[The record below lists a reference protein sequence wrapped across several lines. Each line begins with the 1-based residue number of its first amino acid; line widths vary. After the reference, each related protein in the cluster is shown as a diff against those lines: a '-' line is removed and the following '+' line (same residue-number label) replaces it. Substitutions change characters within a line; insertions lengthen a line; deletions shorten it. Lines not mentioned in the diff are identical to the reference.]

1 MAGVM
6 KCHVLSRSGDSV
18 PPRRTPIVSPDG
30 AQRRSGDQGHRHR
43 PSGRLW
49 SPALP
54 PVGRGGNGEKSRTG
68 SGAAGKERPE
78 PFALLCRSRQ
88 RTGTQAS
95 TEAPKKNWWADRSV
109 YCPAQRRTSG
119 RRAGEKRGFPPFRR
133 RRARIRLCRPAREY
147 RIFCRIISISENYLR
162 PAHWPP
168 ENFSNGVNRL
178 SDVQMALLCCIEP
191 TSCFRK
197 IFSRKMAKK
206 SEILCQ
212 KTAHFNPDSPPRS
225 RSARLC
231 PAGRA
236 GKPRRSISPAGPRP
250 ASPSSRSWGR
260 CPAAPPRPRRAP
272 RSGRRRRCA
281 RRR

>member
-1 MAGVM
+1 MSCFVTVRRFRPASQNPHCFPG
-6 KCHVLSRSGDSV
+6 RSAATIRGPGPPAPPIGSTLV
-18 PPRRTPIVSPDG
+18 PGS
-30 AQRRSGDQGHRHR
+30 
-43 PSGRLW
+43 PSGR
-49 SPALP
+49 P
-54 PVGRGGNGEKSRTG
+54 GRQRREVADRVRSGRERA
-68 SGAAGKERPE
+68 SGAVRSPLQVTATHRNTGKHGSPE
-78 PFALLCRSRQ
+78 
-88 RTGTQAS
+88 
-95 TEAPKKNWWADRSV
+95 KNWWADRSV
-109 YCPAQRRTSG
+109 YCPARCRTSG
-119 RRAGEKRGFPPFRR
+119 RRAGEKCGFPPFRR
-133 RRARIRLCRPAREY
+133 RRARIRLRRPARGY
-147 RIFCRIISISENYLR
+147 RIFCRIISISENNLHSGHR
-162 PAHWPP
+162 IPV
-168 ENFSNGVNRL
+168 NFSNGIDR
-178 SDVQMALLCCIEP
+178 SSGVQMAFLRFIEP

-236 GKPRRSISPAGPRP
+236 GKPRRSTSPAGPRP